1 VNNYDLSHLNVMLV
15 EKHGYMRRLLR
26 DVLRQLGIRD
36 VRDSDNIKDAL
47 DMFIERP
54 ADLVMTDWAPGLDGI
69 ALLKSLRNSDLSDN
83 PYVPVIVITANT
95 ESRHIYTARDSGMTE
110 FLAKP
115 ISASRV
121 YSRVCAV
128 IEKRRMFISNQRFF
142 GPDRRRLFKES
153 FSGENRRSRGHING
167 PERRDATLS
176 NFLGRDRRSENARV
190 S

>member
-1 VNNYDLSHLNVMLV
+1 MNNYDLSHLNVMLV

-36 VRDSDNIKDAL
+36 VRDCDNVEEAL
-47 DMFIERP
+47 EMFVERP
-54 ADLVMTDWAPGLDGI
+54 ADMVMTDWAPGLDGI
-69 ALLKSLRNSDLSDN
+69 KLLKSLRNSDLSPN

-115 ISASRV
+115 ISATRV
-121 YSRVCAV
+121 YLRVCSV
-128 IEKRRMFISNQRFF
+128 IERRRMFISNQRFF
-142 GPDRRRLFKES
+142 GPDRRRLSKES
-153 FSGENRRSRGHING
+153 FSGENRRSHGHING
-167 PERRDATLS
+167 PERRDQS
-176 NFLGRDRRSENARV
+176 LGSFHGDERRGENACV